1 MVEPSYVILT
11 SIRCHIQP
19 HDMWLYNH
27 VVEAQRLCFL
37 LPEVA
42 GDFITIGGL
51 VVEASWRKLRL
62 RDTAG
67 SKKSKSVFYDNIIF
81 RKN

>member
-1 MVEPSYVILT
+1 MVELSYVILT

-42 GDFITIGGL
+42 GDFITIGGSCGQNPFF
-51 VVEASWRKLRL
+51 E
-62 RDTAG
+62 D
-67 SKKSKSVFYDNIIF
+67 
-81 RKN
+81 